1 MVIRGG
7 GPVYNEVCC
16 SYRGITNSLP
26 RKLYAGVLETRFH
39 PLVEPWIQDIWYSYN
54 NSERL
59 ACVTTNKSDHFL
71 VELDSIH
78 DRGNKLFCL
87 FWLSR
92 LFKTSYIHT
101 FTYGHNLWVVTKS
114 MRSLIQA
121 MEMSFLRHG
130 MRFCDI

>member
-1 MVIRGG
+1 MVIRSG

-26 RKLYAGVLETRFH
+26 RKLYAGVLETRCH
-39 PLVEPWIQDIWYSYN
+39 PLVEPWMQDIWYSYN

-59 ACVTTNKSDHFL
+59 ACVTTNKSDPFP

-78 DRGNKLFCL
+78 DRGNKLVL
-87 FWLSR
+87 FWLSK

-101 FTYGHNLWVVTKS
+101 FTYGHNLWIVTKR

-121 MEMSFLRHG
+121 MEM
-130 MRFCDI
+130 RFCDI